1 MDEVVTVSE
10 IDSAWLTARLREAG
24 ALRQSRV
31 TGFAT
36 QNVGNGLVGT
46 SVRFSLQ
53 YDAAEPGAPASVVG
67 KFPSDDPTSR
77 QSGAGMRLYLREV
90 NFYRHIAPTVKIHTP
105 HVYASG
111 FDPGSHDFF
120 LLFED
125 MAPARGGD
133 QLTGCDVADAATA
146 MVEIAALHGPRWGD
160 PALDALDWLGLPQPE
175 TERIVQLVAPVAE
188 MFRERY
194 QAVLEPEVMAAV
206 MRLVPLAHR
215 MMFDVAPARTVVHG
229 DFRLDNLLFD
239 AKGGALKLATLDWQ
253 TVGRG
258 CGTLDAAYFLG
269 AGLRSWDRAAHE
281 ADLMR
286 LYHDALLSFGV
297 AGYVWEQCWHDYR
310 KYCLHGVFMAMFSA
324 ISVART
330 DRGDEMFLTMARR
343 HAQQALELGAFDLW
357 G

>member
-1 MDEVVTVSE
+1 
-10 IDSAWLTARLREAG
+10 
-24 ALRQSRV
+24 
-31 TGFAT
+31 
-36 QNVGNGLVGT
+36 
-46 SVRFSLQ
+46 
-53 YDAAEPGAPASVVG
+53 
-67 KFPSDDPTSR
+67 
-77 QSGAGMRLYLREV
+77 MRLYLREV
-90 NFYRHIAPTVKIHTP
+90 NFYRHIAPTVSIHTP
-105 HVYASG
+105 RVYASG

-160 PALDALDWLGLPQPE
+160 PALDALDWLGLPPPE

-188 MFRERY
+188 LFRERY
-194 QAVLEPEVMAAV
+194 QDVLEREVMAAV

-215 MMFDVAPARTVVHG
+215 MMFDVPVARTVVHG
-229 DFRLDNLLFD
+229 DFRLDNVLFD
-239 AKGGALKLATLDWQ
+239 AKGGSLKLATLDWQ

-269 AGLRSWDRAAHE
+269 AGLRTWDRAAHE
-281 ADLMR
+281 ADLVR
-286 LYHDALLSFGV
+286 LYHEALLSFGV
-297 AGYVWEQCWHDYR
+297 LRYGWEQCWHDYR
-310 KYCLHGVFMAMFSA
+310 KHCLHGVFMAMFSA

-343 HAQQALELGAFDLW
+343 HAQQALELGAFELW